1 MHAAQKSI
9 ISLLSTWGIF
19 HSNFPLTSILFI
31 LFIQWVSLKESY
43 QIMHGKYARR
53 QIQINYFILVSIPT
67 ATLSTSLDERTP

>member
-43 QIMHGKYARR
+43 QIMHENTLDVKFKS
-53 QIQINYFILVSIPT
+53 IILF
-67 ATLSTSLDERTP
+67 